1 MNLDISH
8 KFDEDFLCSIWW
20 VKMNLISMLP
30 TTVKNRLRPYLLAL
44 NQYWSALNQFT
55 NWFKLQSRI
64 SYVKFKR
71 LFVAVPIPVGAAGR
85 MNLHLGCGK
94 IDHKKFI
101 NIDGYPFP
109 HVHYV
114 QTIDKLPQFKDGS
127 VDLIYASHCLEHFS
141 YLQTLAVLGEW
152 CRVLKKGA
160 VLRLS
165 VPDFDKLVEIYI
177 LHNRDPDVILPQ
189 LLGGQN
195 NKYNFHLTA
204 LNKVNL
210 SRMLQAAGFADVREW
225 QPGSDDLTTF
235 NDFSIYKKEIA
246 GKYYEIS
253 LNIEAVK

>member
-1 MNLDISH
+1 M
-8 KFDEDFLCSIWW
+8 K
-20 VKMNLISMLP
+20 LISLLP
-30 TTVKNRLRPYLLAL
+30 SAVKNRLRPYWLMLEQYWLAL
-44 NQYWSALNQFT
+44 NQFADWL
-55 NWFKLQSRI
+55 KLQSRI

-71 LFVAVPIPVGAAGR
+71 LFVTEPIPVEAGGR
-85 MNLHLGCGK
+85 LNLHLGCGK

-114 QTIDKLPQFKDGS
+114 QSIDKLPQFENDS

-141 YLQTLAVLGEW
+141 YIQSRPVLEEW

-165 VPDFDKLVEIYI
+165 VPDFDKLVGIYL
-177 LHNRDPDVILPQ
+177 LHAHDPDVILDQ
-189 LLGGQN
+189 LMGGQN
-195 NKYNFHLTA
+195 NQYNYHLTA

-210 SRMLQAAGFADVREW
+210 PKLLLAAGFASIREW
-225 QPGSDDLTTF
+225 QPGADDLTTF
-235 NDFSIYKKEIA
+235 KDFSIYKKEIA
-246 GKYYEIS
+246 GKFYEIS